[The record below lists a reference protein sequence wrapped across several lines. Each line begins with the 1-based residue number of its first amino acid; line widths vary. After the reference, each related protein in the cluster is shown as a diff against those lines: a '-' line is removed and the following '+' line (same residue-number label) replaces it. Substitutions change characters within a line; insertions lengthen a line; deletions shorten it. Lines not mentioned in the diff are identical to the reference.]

1 MTKYFDFESDSE
13 LLTDKDLEI
22 DQPQTNMVFA
32 KESEFY

>member
-13 LLTDKDLEI
+13 LLNDKDLEA

-32 KESEFY
+32 